1 MVNSVSKIR
10 IHGIYCYKYHIACVT
25 FYHTTHTHLLPS
37 VWPWN
42 CHYLFL
48 RPSFLRPRIEPR
60 SPAHEENARHLR
72 HHGGLFW
79 FDIASE
85 NPPPH
90 KKPKTK
96 TNLYVQHT
104 LCFLTIR
111 IKMCKLCLNPNILN
125 IVSYSK
131 EYKELYNYKN

>member
-1 MVNSVSKIR
+1 MSPKFAFMVFTATNIILHVSVFITGLNTCCRAFGRGAVTICFYDLASCDR
-10 IHGIYCYKYHIACVT
+10 GSNQDLPHTRRT
-25 FYHTTHTHLLPS
+25 FYTYATAAVYFDLILLLKKKPT
-37 VWPWN
+37 
-42 CHYLFL
+42 
-48 RPSFLRPRIEPR
+48 
-60 SPAHEENARHLR
+60 
-72 HHGGLFW
+72 
-79 FDIASE
+79 
-85 NPPPH
+85 

-96 TNLYVQHT
+96 TKLYVEHT

>member
-1 MVNSVSKIR
+1 MSPKFAFMVFTATNIILHVSPFITR
-10 IHGIYCYKYHIACVT
+10 LIHTCCRAFDRGTVT
-25 FYHTTHTHLLPS
+25 ICFYDLASCDRGSNQDLPHTRRTLDTYATTAVYFDLILL
-37 VWPWN
+37 VKK
-42 CHYLFL
+42 
-48 RPSFLRPRIEPR
+48 
-60 SPAHEENARHLR
+60 
-72 HHGGLFW
+72 
-79 FDIASE
+79 
-85 NPPPH
+85 PPH

-96 TNLYVQHT
+96 TKLYVQHT

>member
-10 IHGIYCYKYHIACVT
+10 IHGIYCYKYHIACVS
-25 FYHTTHTHLLPS
+25 FYHRTHTHLLPS
-37 VWPWN
+37 VWPWS

-48 RPSFLRPRIEPR
+48 RLSFLRPRIEPR
-60 SPAHEENARHLR
+60 SPAHEENVLHLR
-72 HHGGLFW
+72 HCGGLFW
-79 FDIASE
+79 FDIATE
-85 NPPPH
+85 KKPT

-96 TNLYVQHT
+96 TKLYVQHT

>member
-1 MVNSVSKIR
+1 MVFTATNIILHVSVFITGL
-10 IHGIYCYKYHIACVT
+10 IHTCCRAFGRGAVTICFYDLASCDRGSNQDLPHTRRT
-25 FYHTTHTHLLPS
+25 FYTYATAAVYFDLILLLKKKPT
-37 VWPWN
+37 
-42 CHYLFL
+42 
-48 RPSFLRPRIEPR
+48 
-60 SPAHEENARHLR
+60 
-72 HHGGLFW
+72 
-79 FDIASE
+79 
-85 NPPPH
+85 

-96 TNLYVQHT
+96 TKLYVQHT